1 MDLHAEPL
9 HSETLR
15 AAPVGAL
22 RRLVDLAT
30 ERYPDEPLL
39 AEFLLL
45 YFAEVHDA
53 EVDERDLDDVLEVA
67 AAHFRLGHVRR
78 LGRTVARVLPP
89 SEGHDGTRRDRSVLL
104 VVTDDAP
111 FLVDTT
117 RMVLER
123 HQLGI
128 HFLVHP
134 MLDVARTVDDTG
146 SGEVVG
152 FGATHADGAPERDDD
167 VVDVRRGAL
176 VTTEAWTQIEIDR
189 CDPSSAER
197 IQAEVVAAIN
207 DVHRVVRDFP
217 SMRARMAELADIDP
231 LLGWLAGEHLVFLGA
246 ASHVPAEDGGR
257 RLLPGTGF
265 GLLLDP
271 TTAAWAHP
279 DPLDRPGSPAVVVS
293 RTDAVSSIHRPARM
307 TCVDVRD
314 EDGVHHRFVGLLAS
328 SVYRQSVLTIP
339 SVGSRARAVLG
350 LADAGPETHT
360 GRSMRNVLET
370 LPRDLVLELDADHLA
385 RLVIDIV
392 GLQERQVVRIFEVP
406 EPIGPWSTVLVYLP
420 RSRFDAQVPAR
431 VAAAVAAAY
440 GTTTRDVESFVG
452 ASSLARI
459 TLTVRRPDHD
469 VPVDLEALV
478 ALIDRTTMSW
488 DEAVRDVLVERVED
502 AALRRRLA
510 RIAAAAP
517 ADYRTVETADGVVE
531 DLMAIADRADV
542 GERELATGLRHDVGA
557 PADEWRFRVYRRGR
571 PTALSEVLPL
581 LDHLGLRALDER
593 PYEFDIDGERV
604 YLYDIGVRL
613 PPGLHFEPELRAEVL
628 ATFEA
633 LVAGDVE
640 ADDFNRLVAL
650 AGLTARQASV
660 LRAYAKYLRQIGFAF
675 SQAYVE
681 ETLARLP
688 NVAQQLVELF
698 GSKFDPAGSIDPA
711 AHEASAVEARSRLA
725 ATIDE
730 IEVLDE
736 DRICRAFLALIDAT
750 VRTNAYRDR
759 PAISFKFD
767 PARIPDLP
775 LPRPAHEIFVCSPR
789 VEGVHLRAGD
799 IARGGLRWSDRREDF
814 RTEVLG
820 LVKAQMVKNAV
831 IVPVGA
837 KGGFVVKQPPPDPTQ
852 LREEVTESYR
862 TFVRGMLDVT
872 DNVVAGHVVKPD
884 DTVVYDGDDP
894 YLVVAADK
902 GTATFSDVANGI
914 AAEYGFWLGDAFASG
929 GSVGYDHKAMGITAR
944 GAWESVRR
952 HGRVIGKDVDRDPI
966 TVVGIGDMSGDVFGN
981 GMLRSRFLR
990 LVAAFDHRHIFLDPD
1005 ADSETSF
1012 AERQRLFDL
1021 PRSSWAD
1028 YDRTLI
1034 SRGGGVHSRAAKSIA
1049 ITPEVRAALGI
1060 AATQLT
1066 PIELV
1071 RAILAAP
1078 VDLLWNGGIGTYVKA
1093 STESNADVGDRA
1105 NDAVRLDGSELRC
1118 RIVAEG
1124 GNLGFTQRGRIE
1136 YAIGGGL
1143 INTDAIDNSAGVD
1156 CSDHEVN
1163 IKILLDDVVAEGGM
1177 TVEERNALLAEM
1189 TDEVAELV
1197 LGHNRAQTLAL
1208 MIARRQALSMVNV
1221 HARYLDV
1228 LEAEG
1233 WLDRG
1238 LECLPADKQIAERQT
1253 TGSGLQ
1259 TPEFAVLMAYTKNA
1273 DVTEVL
1279 RSDFP
1284 DDPALDAHLLA
1295 YFPAPLQERF
1305 ADHIRHHRLHREIVT
1320 TKIVDEMVNL
1330 SGISFDHR
1338 MTEDTGASVVDVLRG
1353 WVAAREILG
1362 ATSWWSRI
1370 DALDRDV
1377 GLDTLLDLFL
1387 ECRRVTERSALW
1399 LLRHRRPPLDV
1410 ASSVARFRAG
1420 IDELSEAM
1428 DDVLVGRMADVVH
1441 SVEAGRIALHVPEDL
1456 AQRSAIWPVLHTGFD
1471 MIEVADLHVCTVT
1484 DVAAAYWSV
1493 FESLDLMW
1501 LWEAIGALPRSDRW
1515 QTQARSS
1522 MRDDLLTELSEL
1534 ASTVIATAGGS
1545 VSRWFAANERSI
1557 ARATSMIKDIRRAER
1572 LDISTLSVALRQL
1585 HNLSLTS
1592 VRPA

>member
-1 MDLHAEPL
+1 MDLHEPL
-9 HSETLR
+9 HSETR
-15 AAPVGAL
+15 GAAPAGAL
-22 RRLVDLAT
+22 RRLVDLAI

-39 AEFLLL
+39 AEFLPL

-53 EVDERDLDDVLEVA
+53 EVDERDLDDVLDMA
-67 AAHFRLGHVRR
+67 AVHFRLGRVRR
-78 LGRTVARVLPP
+78 LGKTVARVRPP
-89 SEGHDGTRRDRSVLL
+89 DDGHDGTQRDRSVLL

-111 FLVDTT
+111 FLVDTV
-117 RMVLER
+117 RMVLDR
-123 HQLGI
+123 QQLGI

-134 MLDVARTVDDTG
+134 MLDVAREVDD
-146 SGEVVG
+146 SGNGEMVG
-152 FGATHADGAPERDDD
+152 FGAVPASES
-167 VVDVRRGAL
+167 RGRGDAL
-176 VTTEAWTQIEIDR
+176 VTTEAWTQVEIDR
-189 CDPSSAER
+189 CDPLTAER
-197 IQAEVVAAIN
+197 IEVEVVAAID

-217 SMRARMAELADIDP
+217 AMRARMAELADIDP

-246 ASHVPAEDGGR
+246 ASHVPAEDGRR
-257 RLLPGTGF
+257 RLLPDTVF
-265 GLLLDP
+265 GQLRDP

-279 DPLDRPGSPAVVVS
+279 DPLDRPGSPSVVVS
-293 RTDAVSSIHRPARM
+293 RTDAVATIHRPARM

-339 SVGSRARAVLG
+339 TVGSRARAVLG

-370 LPRDLVLELDADHLA
+370 LPRDLVFELDADQLA

-392 GLQERQVVRIFEVP
+392 GLQERQVVRVYEVA
-406 EPIGPWSTVLVYLP
+406 EPIGRWSTLLVYLP

-431 VAAAVAAAY
+431 VAAAVTSAY
-440 GTTTRDVESFVG
+440 GTATRDVESLIG

-459 TLTVRRPDHD
+459 TLAVRRRDDD
-469 VPVDLEALV
+469 VPVDLEALAAV
-478 ALIDRTTMSW
+478 LDRATMSW
-488 DEAVRDVLVERVED
+488 DEAVRDVLVARVED
-502 AALRRRLA
+502 ASVRRRLA

-517 ADYRTVETADGVVE
+517 ADYRTVESADCVVD
-531 DLMAIADRADV
+531 DLLAIAALADRVD
-542 GERELATGLRHDVGA
+542 GEPELATGLRHDVDA

-593 PYEFDIDGERV
+593 PYEFEIDGEPV

-613 PPGLHFEPELRAEVL
+613 PHGLHFEPDRRAEVL

-640 ADDFNRLVAL
+640 ADGFNRLVAL
-650 AGLTARQASV
+650 VGLTARQVSV

-681 ETLARLP
+681 DTLARLP
-688 NVAQQLVELF
+688 HVAEQLVELF
-698 GSKFDPAGSIDPA
+698 HAKFDSAVSTDAA
-711 AHEASAVEARSRLA
+711 AHAPSVEQARARLV
-725 ATIDE
+725 ATIDA
-730 IEVLDE
+730 IEVLDD

-750 VRTNAYRDR
+750 VRTNAYRGR
-759 PAISFKFD
+759 QAISFKFD
-767 PARIPDLP
+767 PAKIPDLP

-837 KGGFVVKQPPPDPTQ
+837 KGGFVVKQPPPDPAL
-852 LREEVTESYR
+852 LRDEVTESYR

-872 DNVVAGHVVKPD
+872 DNVVAGRVVRPD
-884 DTVVYDGDDP
+884 DTVVYDADDP

-902 GTATFSDVANGI
+902 GTATFSDVANGV
-914 AAEYGFWLGDAFASG
+914 AAEYHFWLGDAFASG

-952 HGRVIGKDVDRDPI
+952 HGRVIGRDVDHDPI
-966 TVVGIGDMSGDVFGN
+966 SVVGIGDMSGDVFGN
-981 GMLRSRFLR
+981 GMLQSRHLR

-1005 ADSETSF
+1005 PDPERSL
-1012 AERQRLFDL
+1012 AERRRLFDL

-1028 YDRTLI
+1028 YDSTLI
-1034 SRGGGVHSRAAKSIA
+1034 SRGGGVHSRAAKSITV
-1049 ITPEVRAALGI
+1049 TPEVQTALGI
-1060 AATQLT
+1060 DATQLT

-1105 NDAVRLDGSELRC
+1105 NDAVRRDGGELRC

-1124 GNLGFTQRGRIE
+1124 GNLGFTQRGRVE

-1163 IKILLDDVVAEGGM
+1163 IKILLDDIVSEGGM

-1228 LEAEG
+1228 LEVEG

-1238 LECLPADKQIAERQT
+1238 LEDLPTDKQIAERQA

-1259 TPEFAVLMAYTKNA
+1259 TPEFAVMMAYTKNA
-1273 DVTEVL
+1273 NVTEVL

-1295 YFPAPLQERF
+1295 YFPAPLRERF
-1305 ADHIRHHRLHREIVT
+1305 AEHIRHHRLRREIVA

-1338 MTEDTGASVVDVLRG
+1338 MTEDTGASVVDVLRA
-1353 WVAAREILG
+1353 WVAAREIL
-1362 ATSWWSRI
+1362 AAASWWSRI

-1410 ASSVARFRAG
+1410 TSAVSRFRAG
-1420 IDELSEAM
+1420 IDELSAAM

-1441 SVEAGRIALHVPEDL
+1441 SVEAGRIALYVPEDL
-1456 AQRSAIWPVLHTGFD
+1456 AQRSSIWPVLHTGFD

-1484 DVAAAYWSV
+1484 TVAAAYWSV
-1493 FESLDLMW
+1493 FDHLDLMW
-1501 LWEAIGALPRSDRW
+1501 LWEAIGGLPRSDRW
-1515 QTQARSS
+1515 QTQARSA
-1522 MRDDLLTELSEL
+1522 MRDDLLTALSEL
-1534 ASTVIATAGGS
+1534 ASTVISTSGGS
-1545 VSRWFAANERSI
+1545 VPRWLAANERAIS
-1557 ARATSMIKDIRRAER
+1557 RATSMIKDIRRAER

-1585 HNLSLTS
+1585 RNLALTS